1 MIKEVLQDAESH
13 MKKTVEVFK
22 KELSS
27 LRTGRASVTI
37 FDSIRVDYFGSEMP
51 LNQLA
56 TLSSPDATLVV
67 ISPFDAGSITAIE
80 KAIQSSDLG
89 LNPNNDGKIIRV
101 PIPPLTEER
110 RKSLSKKIQEYE
122 EQCKIAVRNIRREA
136 RDQSKELLKEKM
148 ISEDD
153 EHKCED
159 EIQKLTDKY
168 VESISEISKK
178 KQKDIMEV

>member
-13 MKKTVEVFK
+13 MKMTIDVFK
-22 KELSS
+22 RELSS

-37 FDSIRVDYFGSEMP
+37 FDAIHVDYFGSSMP

-56 TLSSPDATLVV
+56 TLASPDATLVV
-67 ISPFDAGSITAIE
+67 ISPFDAGTITLIE

-110 RKSLSKKIQEYE
+110 RKTLSKKIQEYE
-122 EQCKIAVRNIRREA
+122 EQCKVAVRNIRRDA
-136 RDQSKELLKEKM
+136 RDHAKELLKEKM

-153 EHKCED
+153 EHKGED

-168 VESISEISKK
+168 VETITEISKK
-178 KQKDIMEV
+178 KQTDIMEV